1 MKSSNVELKLK
12 NLQKINT
19 SKPPEIPIP
28 VSKMHSQCKYVIR
41 CTQINFLL
49 RRKREKTES
58 SMKWWRWR
66 RSQYALQKAK
76 EVFRSRVIYPGH
88 GVFVLWGSARQ
99 RCRSKDRQC
108 IENRR
113 ATSKLLLLTFWLTCH
128 NVVVHLQVPSGFNFI
143 RVFIC
148 MSLYQPHCFCFIL
161 ITQLFHTT
169 NMLMTPWNHQRNR
182 VV

>member
-1 MKSSNVELKLK
+1 MKSGNVELKLK

-28 VSKMHSQCKYVIR
+28 ACKMHSQCKYVIR

-49 RRKREKTES
+49 RRKSGKTES

-66 RSQYALQKAK
+66 SQYALQKAK
-76 EVFRSRVIYPGH
+76 EIFRSRVIYPGH
-88 GVFVLWGSARQ
+88 GVFVLWGYARQ
-99 RCRSKDRQC
+99 RWRSRDRQC
-108 IENRR
+108 IENWR

-128 NVVVHLQVPSGFNFI
+128 NVVVHLQVPSAFNFM

-148 MSLYQPHCFCFIL
+148 MSLYKPYCFRFIL

-169 NMLMTPWNHQRNR
+169 NKSMMPWNHQRNR